1 MPPAPAEGGDDG
13 KQQAAAKRESPREIF
28 VERFQGVNRFVI
40 ENVGEDS
47 MMTKGQEFD
56 FEHEESKQKFKMMLL
71 GYVPHVVLE
80 GNWKDQGFPPKT
92 NPKKKAKGS
101 SQMCYRSMATT
112 LVLVRVTES
121 ACHRSSYK

>member
-92 NPKKKAKGS
+92 NPKKKAKGKFTNVLPFDGHDLS
-101 SQMCYRSMATT
+101 SGKGNRECLPSQ
-112 LVLVRVTES
+112 
-121 ACHRSSYK
+121 